1 MPDEPTPQLP
11 AEPEPVSP
19 PAVVRAEAGAFA
31 GLGIPVMGEVVARSR
46 RFSREVIATMIALA
60 SAAFG
65 VVAALAWNSAI
76 TDAFNVS
83 FPKGTKPGQ
92 HLAALFVYAVI
103 VTLIGVVVIVALG
116 RFAAR
121 LNTTPVEFKYPAS
134 PKS

>member
-1 MPDEPTPQLP
+1 
-11 AEPEPVSP
+11 
-19 PAVVRAEAGAFA
+19 
-31 GLGIPVMGEVVARSR
+31 MGEVVARSR

-103 VTLIGVVVIVALG
+103 VTLIGVVVIV
-116 RFAAR
+116 
-121 LNTTPVEFKYPAS
+121 
-134 PKS
+134 